1 MTFAQTEL
9 AEILKNPSSYKT
21 QPKSVKLRE
30 TDSSYLFEGDEWLYK
45 IKKEGNEFP
54 TLAVKEAYCHEECRL
69 SNIFN
74 PNWNST
80 VLTIIEHNGDIKIGG
95 TEGEP
100 IEYALKIENLPEN
113 FLLSSL
119 LENDA
124 VTKNN
129 MINIARRIAEI
140 HSTSPAKDKAAES
153 GKAES
158 VRALCDDMLFQM
170 KRYFDASMTQ
180 PILDMIRHPLEK
192 FIDQNKRLFSKR
204 HQKNRIV
211 HGHGAFLPE
220 HIFVSEKDVHFISPQ
235 EVHRKLAD
243 LDVANDV
250 SSLTVELTRLGKNDL
265 AETFLN
271 HYLDISNDL
280 DLQKMLPLY
289 QTYCALKQGV
299 RTCELKVAR
308 EDEKLGTLAME
319 YFNLAVN
326 FSREIP
332 RV

>member
-21 QPKSVKLRE
+21 PPKSVKLRE

-119 LENDA
+119 
-124 VTKNN
+124 
-129 MINIARRIAEI
+129 
-140 HSTSPAKDKAAES
+140 
-153 GKAES
+153 
-158 VRALCDDMLFQM
+158 
-170 KRYFDASMTQ
+170 Y
-180 PILDMIRHPLEK
+180 
-192 FIDQNKRLFSKR
+192 
-204 HQKNRIV
+204 
-211 HGHGAFLPE
+211 
-220 HIFVSEKDVHFISPQ
+220 
-235 EVHRKLAD
+235 
-243 LDVANDV
+243 
-250 SSLTVELTRLGKNDL
+250 
-265 AETFLN
+265 
-271 HYLDISNDL
+271 
-280 DLQKMLPLY
+280 
-289 QTYCALKQGV
+289 
-299 RTCELKVAR
+299 
-308 EDEKLGTLAME
+308 
-319 YFNLAVN
+319 
-326 FSREIP
+326 
-332 RV
+332 

>member
-1 MTFAQTEL
+1 MTFSQSEL
-9 AEILKNPSSYKT
+9 AEVLKNPASYAT
-21 QPKSVKLRE
+21 PPKSIKLRE

-69 SNIFN
+69 SQSFN
-74 PNWNST
+74 PNWTSN
-80 VLTIIEHNGDIKIGG
+80 VLTILEQNGDIKIGG

-100 IEYALKIENLPEN
+100 VEYALQMVKLPEKL
-113 FLLSSL
+113 LLSGL

-124 VTKNN
+124 VSKIN
-129 MINIARRIAEI
+129 MTNIAERISEI
-140 HSTSPAKDKAAES
+140 HSNNSAKDKAAES

-158 VRALCDDMLFQM
+158 FRALCDDMLFQM

-204 HQKNRIV
+204 HQKGRIV

-220 HIFVSEKDVHFISPQ
+220 HIFVSEKSVHFISPQ

-250 SSLTVELTRLGKNDL
+250 SSLTVELTRLGKNEL
-265 AETFLN
+265 AEIFLN
-271 HYLDISNDL
+271 HYLEISNDL

-289 QTYCALKQGV
+289 QTYCSLKQGV
-299 RTCELKVAR
+299 KTCELKVAR

>member
-1 MTFAQTEL
+1 MTFSQSEL
-9 AEILKNPSSYKT
+9 AVMLKNPASYASP
-21 QPKSVKLRE
+21 PKSIILRE
-30 TDSSYLFEGDEWLYK
+30 TDSSYLFEVDEFLYK

-54 TLAVKEAYCHEECRL
+54 TIAVKEAYCHEECRL
-69 SNIFN
+69 SNSFN
-74 PNWNST
+74 PNWTST
-80 VLTIIEHNGDIKIGG
+80 VLTVLEQNGGINIGG
-95 TEGEP
+95 KEGDP
-100 IEYALKIENLPEN
+100 VEYALKMENLSEQC
-113 FLLSSL
+113 LLSRL
-119 LENDA
+119 LGNDA
-124 VTKNN
+124 VSNKN
-129 MINIARRIAEI
+129 ITNIAGRISEI
-140 HSTSPAKDKAAES
+140 HSSNPAKDKAAES
-153 GKAES
+153 AKAES
-158 VRALCDDMLFQM
+158 FRALCDDMLFQM

-204 HQKNRIV
+204 LQKGRIV

-220 HIFVSEKDVHFISPQ
+220 HIFVNDKIVHFISPQ

-250 SSLTVELTRLGKNDL
+250 SSLTIELTRLNKHDL
-265 AETFLN
+265 VKTFLN
-271 HYLDISNDL
+271 HYLEVSNDL
-280 DLQKMLPLY
+280 DLPKMLPLY

-332 RV
+332 RI

>member
-1 MTFAQTEL
+1 MTFSQSEL
-9 AEILKNPSSYKT
+9 VEVLKNPASYAT
-21 QPKSVKLRE
+21 QPKSIKLRE

-69 SNIFN
+69 SQSFN
-74 PNWNST
+74 PNWTSN
-80 VLTIIEHNGDIKIGG
+80 VLTILEQNGDIKIGG

-100 IEYALKIENLPEN
+100 VEYALQMGNLPEKW
-113 FLLSSL
+113 LLSRL

-124 VTKNN
+124 VSKKN
-129 MINIARRIAEI
+129 MTNIAERISEI
-140 HSTSPAKDKAAES
+140 HSNNPAKDKAAES

-158 VRALCDDMLFQM
+158 FRALCDDMLFQM

-204 HQKNRIV
+204 HQKGRIV

-220 HIFVSEKDVHFISPQ
+220 HIFVSEKVVHFISPQ

-250 SSLTVELTRLGKNDL
+250 SSLTVELTRLGKHEQ

-271 HYLDISNDL
+271 HYLEISNDL

-289 QTYCALKQGV
+289 QTYCSLKQGV
-299 RTCELKVAR
+299 KTCELKVAR

>member
-1 MTFAQTEL
+1 MTFSQSEL
-9 AEILKNPSSYKT
+9 AVMLKNPESYT
-21 QPKSVKLRE
+21 TPPKSINFRE

-54 TLAVKEAYCHEECRL
+54 TLAVKEAYCHEESKL

-80 VLTIIEHNGDIKIGG
+80 VLTILENNGAIKIGA
-95 TEGEP
+95 TKGEP
-100 IEYALKIENLPEN
+100 VEYALKMKNLPEHL
-113 FLLSSL
+113 LLSGL
-119 LENDA
+119 LDNNS
-124 VTKNN
+124 VSKNN
-129 MINIARRIAEI
+129 IKDIAGRISEI
-140 HSTSPAKDKAAES
+140 HSSNPAKDKAAES

-158 VRALCDDMLFQM
+158 FRALCDDMLFQM

-204 HQKNRIV
+204 HQKGRIV

-220 HIFVSEKDVHFISPQ
+220 HIFVSDKVVHFISPQ

-250 SSLTVELTRLGKNDL
+250 SSLTVELTRLDKLDL
-265 AETFLN
+265 LKTFLN
-271 HYLDISNDL
+271 HYIEISNDM
-280 DLQKMLPLY
+280 DLHKVMPLY

-299 RTCELKVAR
+299 RTCELKVSR
-308 EDEKLGTLAME
+308 QDDKLGTLAME
-319 YFNLAVN
+319 YFNLAVK

>member
-1 MTFAQTEL
+1 MVN
-9 AEILKNPSSYKT
+9 KNGG
-21 QPKSVKLRE
+21 KS
-30 TDSSYLFEGDEWLYK
+30 
-45 IKKEGNEFP
+45 
-54 TLAVKEAYCHEECRL
+54 
-69 SNIFN
+69 
-74 PNWNST
+74 
-80 VLTIIEHNGDIKIGG
+80 
-95 TEGEP
+95 GEP
-100 IEYALKIENLPEN
+100 VEYALKMENLPEN
-113 FLLSSL
+113 WLLSEL
-119 LENDA
+119 LENGA
-124 VTKNN
+124 VSKKNI
-129 MINIARRIAEI
+129 MNIAGRIAKI
-140 HSTSPAKDKAAES
+140 HSFNPAKDKAAES

-158 VRALCDDMLFQM
+158 FRALCDDMLFQM
-170 KRYFDASMTQ
+170 KRYFDASLTQ

-204 HQKNRIV
+204 HQKARIV

-220 HIFVSEKDVHFISPQ
+220 HIFVSDTYVHFISPQ

-265 AETFLN
+265 VETFLN
-271 HYLDISNDL
+271 HYLEISNDI

-308 EDEKLGTLAME
+308 QDEKLGTLAME

>member
-1 MTFAQTEL
+1 MIFSQSEL
-9 AEILKNPSSYKT
+9 AEMLKNPESYST
-21 QPKSVKLRE
+21 SPKSVNFRE

-54 TLAVKEAYCHEECRL
+54 TLAVKEAYCHEESKL
-69 SNIFN
+69 SNSFN

-80 VLTIIEHNGDIKIGG
+80 VLTILENNGAIKIGA
-95 TEGEP
+95 TKGEP
-100 IEYALKIENLPEN
+100 VEYALKMKNLPEHL
-113 FLLSSL
+113 LLSRL
-119 LENDA
+119 LENNS
-124 VTKNN
+124 VSKNN
-129 MINIARRIAEI
+129 IKDIAGRITEI
-140 HSTSPAKDKAAES
+140 HSSNPAKDKAAES

-158 VRALCDDMLFQM
+158 FRALCDDMLFQM

-192 FIDQNKRLFSKR
+192 FIDQNKRLFNKR
-204 HQKNRIV
+204 YQKARIV
-211 HGHGAFLPE
+211 HGHGSFLPE
-220 HIFVSEKDVHFISPQ
+220 HIFVSDKFVHFISPQ

-250 SSLTVELTRLGKNDL
+250 SSLTVELTRQGKHAL

-271 HYLDISNDL
+271 HYLEISNDL

>member
-1 MTFAQTEL
+1 MTFSQSEL
-9 AEILKNPSSYKT
+9 AEVLKNPASYAT
-21 QPKSVKLRE
+21 PPKSIKLRE
-30 TDSSYLFEGDEWLYK
+30 TDSSYLFEGDDWLYK

-69 SNIFN
+69 SQSFN
-74 PNWNST
+74 PNWTSN
-80 VLTIIEHNGDIKIGG
+80 VLTILEQNGDIKIGG

-100 IEYALKIENLPEN
+100 VEYALQMGKLPEKW
-113 FLLSSL
+113 LLSGL
-119 LENDA
+119 LGNDA
-124 VTKNN
+124 VSKKN
-129 MINIARRIAEI
+129 MKNIAERISEI
-140 HSTSPAKDKAAES
+140 HSNNSAKDKAAES

-158 VRALCDDMLFQM
+158 FRALCDDMLFQM

-180 PILDMIRHPLEK
+180 PILDIIRHPLEK

-204 HQKNRIV
+204 HQKGRIV

-220 HIFVSEKDVHFISPQ
+220 HIFVSEKDVYFISPQ

-250 SSLTVELTRLGKNDL
+250 SSLTVELKRLGKHEL

-271 HYLDISNDL
+271 HYLEISKDL

-289 QTYCALKQGV
+289 QTYCSLKQGV
-299 RTCELKVAR
+299 KTCELKVAR

>member
-1 MTFAQTEL
+1 MTFSQSEL
-9 AEILKNPSSYKT
+9 VEVLKNPASYAT
-21 QPKSVKLRE
+21 QPKSIKLRE

-69 SNIFN
+69 SQSFN
-74 PNWNST
+74 PNWTSN
-80 VLTIIEHNGDIKIGG
+80 VLTILEQNGDIKIGG

-100 IEYALKIENLPEN
+100 VEYALQMGNLPEKW
-113 FLLSSL
+113 LLSRL

-124 VTKNN
+124 VSKKN
-129 MINIARRIAEI
+129 MTNIAERISEI
-140 HSTSPAKDKAAES
+140 HSNNSAKDKAAES

-158 VRALCDDMLFQM
+158 FRALCDDMLFQM

-192 FIDQNKRLFSKR
+192 FIDQNKRIFSKR
-204 HQKNRIV
+204 HQKGRIV

-220 HIFVSEKDVHFISPQ
+220 HIFVSEKVVHFISPQ

-250 SSLTVELTRLGKNDL
+250 SSLTIELTRLGKNEL
-265 AETFLN
+265 AEIFLN
-271 HYLDISNDL
+271 HYLEISNDL

-289 QTYCALKQGV
+289 QTYCSLKQGV
-299 RTCELKVAR
+299 KTCELKVAR

>member
-1 MTFAQTEL
+1 MTFPQSEL
-9 AEILKNPSSYKT
+9 AEMLKNPASYAT
-21 QPKSVKLRE
+21 QPKLIKLRE
-30 TDSSYLFEGDEWLYK
+30 TDSSYLFECDEWLYK

-69 SNIFN
+69 SNSFN
-74 PNWNST
+74 PNWNTT
-80 VLTIIEHNGDIKIGG
+80 VLTILENNGGIKMGG

-100 IEYALKIENLPEN
+100 VEYALKMNKLPEN
-113 FLLSSL
+113 LLLSDL
-119 LENDA
+119 LGNDA
-124 VTKNN
+124 VTKKY
-129 MINIARRIAEI
+129 MKNIAGRISEI
-140 HSTSPAKDKAAES
+140 HFSNPARDKAAES

-211 HGHGAFLPE
+211 HGHGAFVPE
-220 HIFVSEKDVHFISPQ
+220 HIFVNEKNVHFISPQ

-243 LDVANDV
+243 LDVANDI
-250 SSLTVELTRLGKNDL
+250 SSLTVELTRLGKDDL

-271 HYLDISNDL
+271 HYLEISNDL

-308 EDEKLGTLAME
+308 EDDKLGTLAME

>member
-1 MTFAQTEL
+1 MAVDQTDL
-9 AEILKNPSSYKT
+9 VKALKKSSVYPNP
-21 QPKSVKLRE
+21 PKSVKIRE
-30 TDSSYLFEGDEWLYK
+30 TDSSYLFEADAWLYK

-54 TLAVKEAYCHEECRL
+54 TKAVKEAYCNEESKL
-69 SNIFN
+69 SLRFN
-74 PNWNST
+74 PEWPST
-80 VLTIIEHNGDIKIGG
+80 VLPIVEQNGDVKIGG
-95 TEGEP
+95 TVGE
-100 IEYALKIENLPEN
+100 IVEYALKMEKLPDKW
-113 FLLSSL
+113 LLSSH
-119 LENDA
+119 LEKNDVSA
-124 VTKNN
+124 KN
-129 MINIARRIAEI
+129 ISDIATRIAEI
-140 HSTSPAKDKAAES
+140 HEISPAKDKAAES

-158 VRALCDDMLFQM
+158 FRALCDDMLFQM
-170 KRYFDASMTQ
+170 KRYFDASLTQ
-180 PILDMIRHPLEK
+180 PILDMIRHPLDK

-204 HQKNRIV
+204 HQKGRIV

-220 HIFVSEKDVHFISPQ
+220 HIFVSEKVVRFISPQ

-250 SSLTVELTRLGKNDL
+250 SSLTVELARLGKHDL
-265 AETFLN
+265 VETFLN
-271 HYLDISNDL
+271 HYLEISNDL

-308 EDEKLGTLAME
+308 QDEKLGTLAME

-332 RV
+332 RA